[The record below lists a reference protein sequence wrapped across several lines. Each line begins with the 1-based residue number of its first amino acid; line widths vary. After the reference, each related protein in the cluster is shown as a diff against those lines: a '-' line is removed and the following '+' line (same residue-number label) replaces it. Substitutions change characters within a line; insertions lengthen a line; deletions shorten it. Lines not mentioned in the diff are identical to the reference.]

1 MWGLLQTKYTAKVA
15 PLCFVTRG
23 KFNREKSKDL
33 PVRPC
38 WTSSCKTWSSA
49 KSVLFFFSAS
59 LTLSSVSLTL
69 LLSLPCLLSLSGTCT
84 LHLALKGVS
93 LTRCLSF
100 VKTKEGGGGL
110 FWHPFGWGLH
120 PKIVCLPLNNTT
132 SQSASPP
139 PHNFKRSTCRLF
151 SIDTCCLWWLLTTGP
166 WWHLSLLYPGQARPR
181 FIPVWRLIAM
191 NPWHFVVWL
200 FFFLVVMI
208 DTQGQSCLLAVSHQP
223 SLTWSPGPI
232 NAQKL
237 GFDLLL
243 ERT

>member
-100 VKTKEGGGGL
+100 VKTKEGGGGCSEIHLGEVYTQKL
-110 FWHPFGWGLH
+110 FVYPSTTPRASLH
-120 PKIVCLPLNNTT
+120 HL
-132 SQSASPP
+132 
-139 PHNFKRSTCRLF
+139 
-151 SIDTCCLWWLLTTGP
+151 LLTTLREAHADCLALTHVVYGDYWQQGP
-166 WWHLSLLYPGQARPR
+166 DGISVSYIQAKLDPDS
-181 FIPVWRLIAM
+181 F
-191 NPWHFVVWL
+191 
-200 FFFLVVMI
+200 
-208 DTQGQSCLLAVSHQP
+208 QSGD
-223 SLTWSPGPI
+223 W
-232 NAQKL
+232 
-237 GFDLLL
+237 
-243 ERT
+243 